1 MGKSV
6 NERII
11 TGLDVGTTKVCAI
24 VGELTD
30 SSLKIIGFGMAPS
43 RGIKKGVVIN
53 IDETVESIK
62 KAVHD
67 AEVMAGV
74 KISNVHV
81 GIAGGH
87 IKSYN
92 STGVIAIKNKVV
104 REDDKR
110 RVIDAAQALNIPL
123 DREIIHVLT
132 QEYIVDNQDGI
143 KEPLGMSG
151 IRLEVKVHIVTAAVT
166 AVQNVIKCCTKAGLK
181 VDDIVLEQLASS
193 EAVLTEDEKDLG
205 VVLVDL
211 GGGTTDIVVF
221 KNGSI
226 KHSSVVSLGGNNIT
240 NDIAMV
246 LRTATNEAENLKVKY
261 GSAMTSLVDKAE
273 TIDVP
278 SIGTKRNKIIPRT
291 TLSEIIEPRIE
302 EIFTI
307 VNREILKSE
316 VRNLIA
322 SGVVL
327 TGGGALLN
335 GAAELGEQVFELP
348 VRVGISNVAGVV
360 DLISSPQFSTAV
372 GLVIYGSKNIY
383 KRTSGDNEQKWSFT
397 GIIERMKSFLKDWFE

>member
-1 MGKSV
+1 MGRSG

-30 SSLKIIGFGMAPS
+30 STLKIIGFGMAPS
-43 RGIKKGVVIN
+43 KGIKKGVVIN
-53 IDETVESIK
+53 IDETVDSIK

-74 KISNVHV
+74 KINNVYV

-110 RVIDAAQALNIPL
+110 RVIDAAQALNIPT

-181 VDDIVLEQLASS
+181 VEDIVLEQLASS

-205 VVLVDL
+205 VALVDL
-211 GGGTTDIVVF
+211 GGGTTDIAVF
-221 KNGSI
+221 HNGSI
-226 KHSSVVSLGGNNIT
+226 KYSSVIALGGNHIT
-240 NDIAMV
+240 NDIAIG
-246 LRTATNEAENLKVKY
+246 LRTATQEAESLKIKH
-261 GSAMTSLVDKAE
+261 GSAMTSLVDKTE
-273 TIDVP
+273 MIDVP
-278 SIGTKRNKIIPRT
+278 SVGTRRNRIISRA
-291 TLSEIIEPRIE
+291 TLAEIIEPRIE

-307 VNREILKSE
+307 VNREIIKSE
-316 VRNLIA
+316 VSNFIT
-322 SGVVL
+322 SGIVL

-335 GAAELGEQVFELP
+335 GTVELGEQVFGLP
-348 VRVGISNVAGVV
+348 VRIGVPEVAGVV
-360 DLISSPQFSTAV
+360 DLVSSPQFSTAV

-383 KRTSGDNEQKWSFT
+383 KDSGGDNDKNWSWT
-397 GIIERMKSFLKDWFE
+397 QIIERLKTFFKDFFE